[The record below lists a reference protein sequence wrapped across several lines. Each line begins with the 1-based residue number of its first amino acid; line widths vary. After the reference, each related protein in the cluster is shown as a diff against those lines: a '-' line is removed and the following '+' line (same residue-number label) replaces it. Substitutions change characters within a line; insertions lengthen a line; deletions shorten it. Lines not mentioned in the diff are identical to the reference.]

1 MAELVV
7 NENYKSILSL
17 RETERAIKFIKDLFQ
32 KKLAEELNLQ
42 RVSAAV

>member
-1 MAELVV
+1 MVELVI

-17 RETERAIKFIKDLFQ
+17 RETERAIKFIDLFQ
-32 KKLAEELNLQ
+32 KKPAEELNLQ